1 MISVVMAVY
10 KGDKNIR
17 QQLLSVLSQL
27 SFGDEVIVSDD
38 RPGEITE
45 RIVKQIAA
53 RDSRVI
59 WVEGKN
65 KGDTA
70 NLVNAIRH
78 CKGDK
83 IFFCDCKDVWLP
95 DKVKR
100 VTEAFEKGADLVV
113 HNAYITDDYLSIT
126 DYSLF
131 EKYSVNKNPLH
142 NIYKN
147 TFLLS
152 CMAVDRKMLKKIM
165 PIPRGVPV
173 TAQWIGII
181 ASFYGKVSLV
191 DIPLMY
197 FRVDKS
203 KRKAFE
209 ENFRRISNTAVLSKL
224 YRRIFLGN

>member
-1 MISVVMAVY
+1 MISVVMAVNR
-10 KGDKNIR
+10 GDKNIR

-27 SFGDEVIVSDD
+27 KNDDEVIVSDD

-45 RIVKQIAA
+45 RIVKQIAS

-83 IFFCDCKDVWLP
+83 IFFCDSKDVWLP

-100 VTEAFEKGADLVV
+100 VTEAFSDGADLVV

-126 DYSLF
+126 EYSLF
-131 EKYSVNKNPLH
+131 EKFSINKNPLM
-142 NIYKN
+142 NIYRN
-147 TFLLS
+147 SFLLS
-152 CMAVDRKMLKKIM
+152 CMAIDRKMLKKIM
-165 PIPRGVPV
+165 PIPKGIPV

-181 ASFYGKVSLV
+181 ASVYGKTKLI

-197 FRVDKS
+197 CRVDKN

-209 ENFRRISNTAVLSKL
+209 ENFRKISNAAVISKL
-224 YRRIFLGN
+224 YKRIFLGN

>member
-1 MISVVMAVY
+1 MISVVMAVH
-10 KGDKNIR
+10 KGDKNIKA
-17 QQLLSVLSQL
+17 QLRSVLSQL

-53 RDSRVI
+53 SDSRVI

-65 KGDTA
+65 KGSTA

-100 VTEAFEKGADLVV
+100 VMEAFSQGADLVV
-113 HNAYITDDYLSIT
+113 HNAYITDENLSIT
-126 DYSLF
+126 DYSFF
-131 EKYSVNKNPLH
+131 EKYSVNKNPAV
-142 NIYKN
+142 NIFKN
-147 TFLLS
+147 SFLLS
-152 CMAVDRKMLKKIM
+152 CMAIDRKLLKKIM
-165 PIPRGVPV
+165 PIPRSVPSLS
-173 TAQWIGII
+173 QWIGVVGGI
-181 ASFYGKVSLV
+181 YGKVKLI

-197 FRVDKS
+197 CRTYKRNRASFEESFRVRGS
-203 KRKAFE
+203 MSF
-209 ENFRRISNTAVLSKL
+209 VSKL
-224 YRRIFLGN
+224 YKRVVFGS